1 MIHLI
6 NDRVFIDE
14 IDRYGVVIGIGSS
27 VGLPIYRVRS
37 DDGAEFRCL
46 GYHLLPIRPLEKSS
60 LRLIVNNDSEL
71 ASSTHDRRQHDSQS
85 RNTDM
90 RTNRVVP

>member
-27 VGLPIYRVRS
+27 VGLPVYRVRS
-37 DDGAEFRCL
+37 DDGAELRCL
-46 GYHLLPIRPLEKSS
+46 GYHLLPICPLERGA
-60 LRLIVNNDSEL
+60 LHLVVDNNSGL
-71 ASSTHDRRQHDSQS
+71 ASTNQDRRQHESQFGNS
-85 RNTDM
+85 DK